1 MTITDGVKIISADD
15 HVQEPADLW
24 ETRLPKALRDR
35 APKVVRLPDGGDAW
49 SVPGYPP
56 RPFGILIAAG
66 TGRNDKATG
75 LTWEDCPRGAYDP
88 DARLK
93 DMDLDGIHASVLYPN
108 VCLDFF
114 MCQVELPPDLFGP
127 VCRAY
132 NDFLSE
138 FCTTNLGRLAGVGL
152 VPLYDLG
159 EAKAEMEH
167 IARLPGMKGVLF
179 PVKPPVDDWNDLAYE
194 PIWAAAA
201 DLDLIIHIH
210 TGKPRGLPNKLE
222 MQEQNCGIQI
232 YYQLGRVS
240 MIETFG
246 YIFWSGV
253 LERHPQL
260 KFVSVEGSIGWLPYF
275 KEGGA
280 ALMKK
285 HQRWTGDQL
294 QYPPGHW
301 FGKNFFATFEE
312 DRLGVE
318 LRHHTGIDTLLWA
331 SDYPHS
337 QTTWPESAKAIE
349 ETFEGVPAD
358 EVRQIVS
365 ENASRL
371 YGFD

>member
-1 MTITDGVKIISADD
+1 MSITDNIKLVSADD

-24 ETRLPKALRDR
+24 ATRLPRSLRDR
-35 APKVVRLPDGGDAW
+35 APRVVRLPDGGDAW

-66 TGRNDKATG
+66 TGRKDKSTG
-75 LTWEDCPRGAYDP
+75 LTWDDCPRGAYDP

-93 DMDLDGIHASVLYPN
+93 DMDLDGIHASILYPN

-114 MCQVELPPDLFGP
+114 MGQVAVEPDLFGP

-138 FCTTNLGRLAGVGL
+138 FCSTHLGRLGGGGL
-152 VPLYDLG
+152 VPLYDLA
-159 EAKAEMEH
+159 EAEAEMRH

-179 PVKPPVDDWNDLAYE
+179 PVQPPEKDWNDLRYE
-194 PIWAAAA
+194 RIWATAA
-201 DLDLIIHIH
+201 DLGLIIHVH
-210 TGKPRGLPNKLE
+210 TGKPRGLPNRLE
-222 MQEQNCGIQI
+222 MLEQHAGMQI
-232 YYQLGRVS
+232 YYQLGRLS

-246 YIFWSGV
+246 FIFWSGV

-260 KFVSVEGSIGWLPYF
+260 RFVSVEGDIGWLPSF
-275 KEGGA
+275 KVRGEG
-280 ALMKK
+280 LMAK
-285 HQRWTGDQL
+285 HQRWTESDL

-301 FGKNFFATFEE
+301 FGTNFFATFEE

-318 LRHHTGIDTLLWA
+318 LRHHTGIETLLWA

-337 QTTWPESAKAIE
+337 ATTWPESAKSIE
-349 ETFEGVPAD
+349 ETFAGVPA
-358 EVRQIVS
+358 EEIRKIVS
-365 ENASRL
+365 ENSARL